1 MTSKTL
7 KSPDGTIADIATL
20 FQDSS
25 VCTISVH
32 EDCAF
37 SENKILPLG
46 TITLFP
52 RTTTLEDCQQA
63 VRLGSFEWNTPEQAE
78 AEKLLSSCLSIGQMK
93 SEGKRKTAEEKVR
106 RILDSMGSIPV
117 RLGLT
122 HPIFDPLA
130 IEGMPFRRA
139 TTVISDTSGVIQG
152 ALTFVARHLHPAA
165 RIKVPAVVQM
175 EVVNLADRFLRNRR
189 ASKPREVD
197 MLLDHVNSQAAQRVL
212 LGLELHSDVELERT
226 YLLGDPLRGA
236 FQREE
241 DQELRELNLSVPIRS
256 YADRLILEAA
266 RQHQSQVSIGHPV
279 TLLTSDQGLARTAIV
294 EGMAPLYFHAVKA
307 SAFFGRRFSGVGY
320 HPFAGTSC
328 ITSITD
334 VLWDLA
340 TAFGRATL
348 HNEDK
353 SRSIIVDAIGEDLA
367 WAPYHSHD
375 DLLWVEVAPGE
386 AASSAGGET
395 RPSGQEQSEGGQS
408 VVDREPSSEGS
419 QAAAARVSTAR
430 GAAKSALHKFS
441 VGRLLRIID
450 RLETLQ
456 AMPPSAVM
464 QALGVRRE
472 NSTRDYSRFLMTGN
486 TIAIENGQWVAL
498 PEIIPVAAAL
508 RNGDADEL
516 RAALRIFPMYRS
528 VETFLEECEA
538 GKPADLSQFGRATST
553 CLTLAEIT
561 QLGVNI
567 VDLGFFPT
575 LTRPDDQAFADLG
588 QSAYSCIE
596 QEDGWIATGRWL
608 ERLVTEFGVH
618 PCVARVR
625 LQTASERGFIRSM
638 TEGSTT
644 ETQFDRHALRVLA
657 VMEGVPVV
665 KTEYLYRG
673 DFLIPGKSSSSL
685 KIERAI

>member
-7 KSPDGTIADIATL
+7 KSPDSVVSDIATL
-20 FQDSS
+20 FQDNS
-25 VCTISVH
+25 VCTLSVR

-37 SENKILPLG
+37 SKDKVLALG

-52 RTTTLEDCQQA
+52 KTTTLEDCQLA
-63 VRLGSFEWNTPEQAE
+63 LRSGSFEWKTPEE
-78 AEKLLSSCLSIGQMK
+78 ADTAQLLSECLSIGAMTSADKQSK
-93 SEGKRKTAEEKVR
+93 AKAKVR
-106 RILDSMGSIPV
+106 RILDSMGSISV

-130 IEGMPFRRA
+130 IEGMPFRRG

-152 ALTFVARHLHPAA
+152 ALTFVARYLHPAA

-175 EVVNLADRFLRNRR
+175 EIVNLADRFLRNRR
-189 ASKPREVD
+189 APKPREVD

-212 LGLELHSDVELERT
+212 LKLELHSDVELERT

-241 DQELRELNLSVPIRS
+241 DRELRDLNLSVPIRS

-266 RQHQSQVSIGHPV
+266 RQHQSQVSVGHPV

-294 EGMAPLYFHAVKA
+294 EGMTPLYFHAVKA
-307 SAFFGRRFSGVGY
+307 SRFFGRRFSGVGY
-320 HPFAGTSC
+320 HPFSGILC
-328 ITSITD
+328 VTSITD
-334 VLWDLA
+334 VLWELA

-348 HNEDK
+348 HNNDN
-353 SRSIIVDAIGEDLA
+353 SRSIVIDAIGDDLA

-375 DLLWVEVAPGE
+375 DLLWVELVCKE
-386 AASSAGGET
+386 NASSVSGESDPPGQDEAQGGKGRVGE
-395 RPSGQEQSEGGQS
+395 
-408 VVDREPSSEGS
+408 EPSREGR
-419 QAAAARVSTAR
+419 QVEAVKASTER
-430 GAAKSALHKFS
+430 GATKPALHKFS
-441 VGRLLRIID
+441 VERLIRVID
-450 RLETLQ
+450 RLETAQ
-456 AMPPSAVM
+456 AIPIRAVM
-464 QALGVRRE
+464 EALGVRRE
-472 NSTRDYSRFLMTGN
+472 NSTRDYSRFLITGN
-486 TIAIENGQWVAL
+486 TMVVERDQWIAL
-498 PEIIPVAAAL
+498 PGLTPVAAAL
-508 RNGDADEL
+508 RNADVDEVQD
-516 RAALRIFPMYRS
+516 ALRIFSMYRS
-528 VETFLEECEA
+528 LESFLIEWEP
-538 GKPADLSQFGRATST
+538 GGPADLSRFGRATST

-575 LTRPDDQAFADLG
+575 LARPDDHTFADVAL
-588 QSAYSCIE
+588 SAYSGIE

-625 LQTASERGFIRSM
+625 LQTASERGLIRSM

-644 ETQFDRHALRVLA
+644 ETQFDRHALRALA
-657 VMEGVPVV
+657 VIEGSPVV
-665 KTEYLYRG
+665 RTEYLYRG

-685 KIERAI
+685 KIEKVT